1 MRTSTTAQRD
11 GLSTLLVQARERHR
25 ETGKPVHVWD
35 GKHGP
40 EMKTGAK
47 PRTGKRVWTYK
58 DGDLH
63 LHARNVV
70 PIRRPLT
77 LIGD

>member
-1 MRTSTTAQRD
+1 
-11 GLSTLLVQARERHR
+11 
-25 ETGKPVHVWD
+25 VWD